1 MAPPRSEPRPDEAD
15 DASGTVAR
23 VVRLLR
29 VIAESGGSLSVKT
42 LAGRLALPSSTVHR
56 QLQLLAR
63 SQQITR
69 LCGWYSQ

>member
-29 VIAESGGSLSVKT
+29 VIAESGGSLSV
-42 LAGRLALPSSTVHR
+42 
-56 QLQLLAR
+56 
-63 SQQITR
+63 
-69 LCGWYSQ
+69 